1 MGEAA
6 RKRRALLSDEELR
19 RRAMASPAV
28 QERIAEIQAEMRA
41 QTAPLPPGLTKEDLV
56 EILRERE

>member
-1 MGEAA
+1 MSGAA
-6 RKRRALLSDEELR
+6 REQRALLGDEELR

-28 QERIAEIQAEMRA
+28 QARIAEIQADR
-41 QTAPLPPGLTKEDLV
+41 TDPPPPGLTKEDLV